1 VLLMVVVRRWRAI
14 WRAVATA
21 CWCRRRSKPPEAGR
35 RRWAC
40 ASCRARAG
48 VRWRRTVARAWWW
61 RACANAA
68 KLMRRRRALLVRRR
82 VAMRLRRRRIM
93 LLYVLILLLARR
105 AQLFGGRAVR
115 QRVEAVTVDAEQIR
129 EAANHEWIFNV
140 RNGGRR
146 DLLARPNVDDAA
158 VRTDR
163 EIRL

>member
-1 VLLMVVVRRWRAI
+1 MVAADGGRGLVVEG
-14 WRAVATA
+14 V
-21 CWCRRRSKPPEAGR
+21 CQCREAD
-35 RRWAC
+35 AE
-40 ASCRARAG
+40 AAG
-48 VRWRRTVARAWWW
+48 
-61 RACANAA
+61 AA
-68 KLMRRRRALLVRRR
+68 GAAA

-115 QRVEAVTVDAEQIR
+115 QRVEAVTVDAEQIC

>member
-1 VLLMVVVRRWRAI
+1 MLLMVVVRRWRAI

-40 ASCRARAG
+40 AASYRAG
-48 VRWRRTVARAWWW
+48 VWWRRTVARARWW

-82 VAMRLRRRRIM
+82 MAMRLRRRRIM
-93 LLYVLILLLARR
+93 LLHVLILLLARR

-115 QRVEAVTVDAEQIR
+115 QRVEAVTVDAEQVR
-129 EAANHEWIFNV
+129 KAANHEWVFNV